1 MKISKVKLLLTIT
14 VMALFTLFFIILS
27 CTRDEPP
34 VVIGAA
40 LTLSGP
46 GLYAGEEVRDGLL
59 LAADEIN
66 QQGGINGRKIQIM
79 VRNAVA
85 SDNAAQEVF
94 TELERA
100 NPLVIVS
107 CLSFLSM
114 KLAPIAEEKRRLLV
128 GLVATVPALTQGR
141 DWVYRYWTTAEHEAP
156 PITKLFFDIK
166 NDVDEID
173 DAKLGII
180 YMDDAYGSSVFK
192 DMANRCKEKEI
203 EVVPS
208 SFSSDSKDFSANV
221 NAVKDTKAV
230 AVIGFDVHIIRILKA
245 LRAVGYKG
253 DIISTTT
260 ATLPSV
266 TSIPESNDLHVTAPA
281 IYNKNYP
288 FADKVKKHYEEI
300 YNKPF
305 TQYSA
310 NGYDFIY
317 ILIGLLEDKPMTQE
331 TVKALFE
338 KGFVYSGVFG
348 NIELQKGEK
357 DILFPLFSAQIR
369 NGEIIYK

>member
-14 VMALFTLFFIILS
+14 AMALFTLLFIILS

-100 NPLVIVS
+100 NPLVIIS

-208 SFSSDSKDFSANV
+208 SFSPDSKDFSANV